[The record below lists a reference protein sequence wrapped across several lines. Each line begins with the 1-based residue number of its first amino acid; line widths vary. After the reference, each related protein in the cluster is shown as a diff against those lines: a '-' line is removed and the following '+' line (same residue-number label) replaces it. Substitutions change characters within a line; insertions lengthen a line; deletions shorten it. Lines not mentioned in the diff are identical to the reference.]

1 MELKWLE
8 KKLWHSSERRMK
20 VMAIVV
26 SFSRMLHN
34 AHPRHILPQNPYF
47 NLASSHANGILR
59 DLLCMLLVKLSI

>member
-1 MELKWLE
+1 
-8 KKLWHSSERRMK
+8 
-20 VMAIVV
+20 MAIVV

-59 DLLCMLLVKLSI
+59 DLLRMLLVKLSI